1 MKKTLIALMALAGV
15 AMADSPL
22 TLVDQWTFD
31 GNLTSVNG
39 KTFSLQTYGV
49 SYADGIATFSK
60 DSTASCAVFLSETGF
75 DLAKNWALQ
84 LTVSI
89 PVNSTGTAAGMLC
102 FDNGS
107 NNGLEFNL
115 ANKNDG
121 GVYGFTYD
129 ANGNTWTGWGAAN
142 QTDITQV
149 AGMTTLTF
157 VNYEGAIYFGV
168 GDTWATFNNG
178 TADSP
183 ANVANGALGK
193 LLLGA
198 GKSGNNGPA
207 DKAYSFKV
215 DDIAVYSFDSSNV
228 SVADVKAALIPEP
241 ATATLSLLALAGLCA
256 RRRRA

>member
-15 AMADSPL
+15 ASADSPL

-31 GNLTSVNG
+31 GSLTSVNG

-49 SYADGIATFSK
+49 SYADGIATITRTGDNAGAVHLS
-60 DSTASCAVFLSETGF
+60 STGLGLE
-75 DLAKNWALQ
+75 KNWALQ
-84 LTVSI
+84 MTVSI
-89 PVNSTGTAAGMLC
+89 PVNSSGTALSMVC

-107 NNGLEFNL
+107 GNGLEFNL
-115 ANKNDG
+115 ANPTDG
-121 GVYGFTYD
+121 GVYGFTYNKGD
-129 ANGNTWTGWGAAN
+129 NTWTGWGAGN
-142 QTDITQV
+142 QTDIKQV

-157 VNYEGAIYFGV
+157 VNYEGAIYFGA

-183 ANVANGALGK
+183 TNVANGALDK
-193 LLLGA
+193 LLLG
-198 GKSGNNGPA
+198 SGSGGANGPGGN
-207 DKAYSFKV
+207 YSFEV
-215 DDIAVYSFDSSNV
+215 DDIVVYSFDTSKV